1 MQFWFNDP
9 SILLNKNYILELWP
23 SDSMCYDQKMNAISR
38 LIIVASIL
46 GFAAT
51 MSLRIIVFGLI
62 TLGIIYFL
70 WSKKVGQKEGFTASQ
85 TDRSGKL
92 MGYGGIE
99 PFESSTPDAIGKP
112 VEPAAS
118 GASDSVANAT
128 NSAQPAAVSA
138 ATVNP
143 VTLESV
149 LKENFYETNKK
160 NPLSNVLLTEIMDDP
175 LRKSAP
181 PSFNMDVSDDITTA
195 TKKTVQYLNPGIKN
209 TNKQLFGSMTDE
221 FYLDQSNRNF
231 FSTANTK
238 IPNDQG
244 AYADFL
250 YGDMPSCRDGDGIEC
265 VKDNYRYIL
274 I

>member
-1 MQFWFNDP
+1 MQFWSNDP
-9 SILLNKNYILELWP
+9 TILLNKNYIFDLWP
-23 SDSMCYDQKMNAISR
+23 SDSMCYEQKMNAISR
-38 LIIVASIL
+38 LIILTSIL
-46 GFAAT
+46 GFIVT
-51 MSLRIIVFGLI
+51 MSLRIILVGLI
-62 TLGIIYFL
+62 TLGIIYFM
-70 WSKKVGQKEGFTASQ
+70 WIKKVGEGFLASK
-85 TDRSGKL
+85 TDRSGKDQGL
-92 MGYGGIE
+92 EG
-99 PFESSTPDAIGKP
+99 FE
-112 VEPAAS
+112 
-118 GASDSVANAT
+118 T
-128 NSAQPAAVSA
+128 NNDDTT
-138 ATVNP
+138 ATVTDSTKPMTTNP

-149 LKENFYETNKK
+149 LKENFYMTNKK

-181 PSFNMDVSDDITTA
+181 PSFNVDVADDITTA
-195 TKKTVQYLNPGIKN
+195 TKKTIQYLNPGIKN
-209 TNKQLFGSMTDE
+209 TNKQLFSTLTDN

-244 AYADFL
+244 AFADYL

>member
-1 MQFWFNDP
+1 
-9 SILLNKNYILELWP
+9 
-23 SDSMCYDQKMNAISR
+23 MCYEQKMNAISR
-38 LIIVASIL
+38 LIILTSIL
-46 GFAAT
+46 GFIVT
-51 MSLRIIVFGLI
+51 MSLRIILVGLI
-62 TLGIIYFL
+62 TLGIIYFM
-70 WSKKVGQKEGFTASQ
+70 WIKKVGEGFLASK
-85 TDRSGKL
+85 TDRSGKDKGL
-92 MGYGGIE
+92 EG
-99 PFESSTPDAIGKP
+99 FE
-112 VEPAAS
+112 
-118 GASDSVANAT
+118 T
-128 NSAQPAAVSA
+128 NNDDTT
-138 ATVNP
+138 ATVTDSTKPMTTNP

-149 LKENFYETNKK
+149 LKENFYMTNKK

-181 PSFNMDVSDDITTA
+181 PSFNVDVADDITTA
-195 TKKTVQYLNPGIKN
+195 TKKTIQYLNPGIKN
-209 TNKQLFGSMTDE
+209 TNKQLFSTLTDN

-244 AYADFL
+244 AFADYL